1 VNPDTIRRMK
11 EAGLFRVLQSKRWG
25 GSEAGQ
31 RTFAEIQIALSE
43 GDMSVGWVYGVLGL
57 HNLHVCLMD
66 DRAARDVWGSD
77 SSILISSPY
86 MPGGIA
92 KPVPGGFELSGR
104 WAYSSGCDHCD
115 WTFLGGTVEGA
126 QTDYRSFLLPRADTR
141 IVDAWHT
148 TGLASTGSQDIVV
161 EKAFIPEYRTHS
173 FLDGF
178 RGTNPGRVVND
189 GPLYRMPFLL
199 VFLRA
204 ITNPQIGALQAL
216 LDLFKT
222 YAREKVFMGSRT
234 AKDPDAQLAVA
245 EATAAIAEMKDT
257 LFANFERMSDYASR
271 NEMPPLPMRHM
282 FRFQSARVAERC
294 IRLAEPLIQVSG
306 GGGVYNKSQMGRI
319 YRNMLTARQHA
330 AAQFRI
336 YGRTYGDLLL
346 GGAPEDIL
354 L

>member
-1 VNPDTIRRMK
+1 MSARAAPRNFPAWRRIALIPESFMPNTVTTRRPADQADTASEELIARARELIPLLRERADEDEARRSVNPDTIRRMK

-31 RTFAEIQIALSE
+31 RTFAEIQIALAE

-178 RGTNPGRVVND
+178 RGTNPGR
-189 GPLYRMPFLL
+189 
-199 VFLRA
+199 
-204 ITNPQIGALQAL
+204 
-216 LDLFKT
+216 
-222 YAREKVFMGSRT
+222 
-234 AKDPDAQLAVA
+234 AV
-245 EATAAIAEMKDT
+245 
-257 LFANFERMSDYASR
+257 
-271 NEMPPLPMRHM
+271 
-282 FRFQSARVAERC
+282 
-294 IRLAEPLIQVSG
+294 
-306 GGGVYNKSQMGRI
+306 
-319 YRNMLTARQHA
+319 
-330 AAQFRI
+330 
-336 YGRTYGDLLL
+336 
-346 GGAPEDIL
+346 
-354 L
+354 